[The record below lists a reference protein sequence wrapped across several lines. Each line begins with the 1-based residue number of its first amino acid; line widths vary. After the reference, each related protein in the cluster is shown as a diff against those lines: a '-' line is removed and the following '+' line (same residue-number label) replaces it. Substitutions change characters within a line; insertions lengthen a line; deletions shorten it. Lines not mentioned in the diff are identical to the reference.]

1 MAKKKNKID
10 TILTRAEKLFKSGNF
25 LLAEKEF
32 EKIQKRLNRSD
43 IDEKLKIC
51 RKETRTIKGKDFV
64 KQGHKA
70 VNSNQLSEAIACFQ
84 EAEKLLNEPWLT
96 EPWITDKI
104 KELQQRLTWHKIDAK
119 AQEAETARDYLTAS
133 ELYVKAWK
141 KKGSNGF
148 LLKSAFCLV
157 KVERYGQAAEMF
169 EKSDLSDDRSLY
181 YYGFALAKT
190 GKYIKALKLWEKLD
204 THDKTFIEQ
213 NRQVL
218 SLACSDLDRTL
229 GRTLGPTL
237 GKVEDINDVHNRAK
251 DLLGLAIT
259 LGSKELI
266 PHLEILCSY
275 YKLVLIESL
284 WEQEKFAAIPELLLQ
299 MTAVLDPIIFAPI
312 ILALN
317 AKTYFSLS
325 RNQAKFLEPMM
336 TFWLSAI
343 YSKEISAEF
352 SDNPD
357 KRQKVQHQLIRFAEQ
372 HINSHPDS
380 KNVGPA
386 ASYLAIERKLLQDLS
401 GIFQKKSR
409 VLDQIITPQYAS
421 ICGLS
426 DIILDLIKHN
436 ERSFKDPEHYLETGG
451 YYSNAGKA
459 LYALRT
465 NGVKKAMSLI
475 ESIEASF
482 SKDEFT
488 DYVIALVQFEFGQ
501 AALENH
507 EKNYLQYFALTAKLF
522 ESAPSIEKRFS
533 DKILQYDG
541 DQLISHEKLLTFL
554 HTERRSDYL
563 AEALSFVMIH
573 SVIRKYNRG
582 KITPK
587 QMKVSIE
594 KVLKISPDNEFVL
607 HTLEQTRVDLE
618 IEILFNAMDKHK
630 LSKGARLARQS
641 AYPEVCDRYF
651 EFGEQILEQINSS
664 GLDLHS
670 QKIDLLDLLS
680 SCVTVDPDHPLIDSI
695 KNKLQFL
702 GD

>member
-25 LLAEKEF
+25 FLAEKEF
-32 EKIQKRLNRSD
+32 EKIQKRLNRND

-51 RKETRTIKGKDFV
+51 RKETRIIKGKEFL

-70 VNSNQLSEAIACFQ
+70 VNSNQLPEAIACFQ
-84 EAEKLLNEPWLT
+84 EADKLLNEPWLT

-104 KELQQRLTWHKIDAK
+104 KELQHRLTRHKIDVK
-119 AQEAETARDYLTAS
+119 AQEAEAAHDYLTAS
-133 ELYVKAWK
+133 ELYVNAWK
-141 KKGSNGF
+141 KKGSNGL

-157 KVERYGQAAEMF
+157 KAKNYGQAAEMF
-169 EKSDLSDDRSLY
+169 EKSDLSDDPSLY

-204 THDKTFIEQ
+204 THDKSFIEQ
-213 NRQVL
+213 NRRVL
-218 SLACSDLDRTL
+218 SLACSDLYRTL
-229 GRTLGPTL
+229 GRE
-237 GKVEDINDVHNRAK
+237 EDINDVHNRAK
-251 DLLGLAIT
+251 DLLGLAT
-259 LGSKELI
+259 PLGSAELI
-266 PHLEILCSY
+266 SRLEIFCSY

-284 WEQEKFAAIPELLLQ
+284 WEQEKFEAISDLLLQ
-299 MTAVLDPIIFAPI
+299 MTAVNDPI
-312 ILALN
+312 ILALH

-325 RNQAKFLEPMM
+325 RKQAKFLEPMM

-357 KRQKVQHQLIRFAEQ
+357 NRQKVQHQLIRFAEQ
-372 HINSHPDS
+372 QINSHPDFQ
-380 KNVGPA
+380 NAGP
-386 ASYLAIERKLLQDLS
+386 ASYLAIEKKLLQDLS
-401 GIFQKKSR
+401 GIFQKQTR
-409 VLDQIITPQYAS
+409 VSDQIITPQYAS

-426 DIILDLIKHN
+426 DTILNLIKQSKC
-436 ERSFKDPEHYLETGG
+436 SFKDQEHYLETGG
-451 YYSNAGKA
+451 YYSKAGKA

-465 NGVKKAMSLI
+465 NGVKKAIILI
-475 ESIEASF
+475 ESIEASA
-482 SKDEFT
+482 SIDEFT

-501 AALENH
+501 VALENH

-522 ESAPSIEKRFS
+522 ESAPSIEKQFT
-533 DKILQYDG
+533 DKILQYVG

-563 AEALSFVMIH
+563 AEALSFVMTH
-573 SVIRKYNRG
+573 SAIMKYNRS

-587 QMKVSIE
+587 LMKVSIE
-594 KVLKISPDNEFVL
+594 KALKISPDNEFVL

-618 IEILFNAMDKHK
+618 IETLFNAMDKHK

-664 GLDLHS
+664 GLDRHS
-670 QKIDLLDLLS
+670 QKIELLELMNT
-680 SCVTVDPDHPLIDSI
+680 CVTVDPDHLLIDSI
-695 KNKLQFL
+695 KRKLQSL